1 MSSHSHNKIWIHL
14 IWETLDHQK
23 VLDKDVRIKV
33 SEFLFNYAKE
43 KNIFMKINFVNSD
56 HVHTLIDLPTNITI
70 EECIKLFKGASSHFI
85 NQERL
90 TTNKFHWGRGFG
102 AFSVSESQVQNVVE
116 YIKDQEVH
124 HRDKSFSE
132 EYQLFLKK
140 YNIVVNG

>member
-1 MSSHSHNKIWIHL
+1 MSSHSHNKIWLHL
-14 IWETLDHQK
+14 IWETLDHHK
-23 VLDKDVRIKV
+23 VLDREVRIKV

-85 NQERL
+85 NQDRL
-90 TTNKFHWGRGFG
+90 TINKFHWGRGFG

-116 YIKDQEVH
+116 YIKNQEVH
-124 HRDKSFSE
+124 HRGKSFSE

>member
-23 VLDKDVRIKV
+23 VLVKEVRIKV
-33 SEFLFNYAKE
+33 SEFLINYAIE

-90 TTNKFHWGRGFG
+90 TQNNFHWGRGFG

-116 YIKDQEVH
+116 YIKNQEVH
-124 HRDKSFSE
+124 HRGKSFSE